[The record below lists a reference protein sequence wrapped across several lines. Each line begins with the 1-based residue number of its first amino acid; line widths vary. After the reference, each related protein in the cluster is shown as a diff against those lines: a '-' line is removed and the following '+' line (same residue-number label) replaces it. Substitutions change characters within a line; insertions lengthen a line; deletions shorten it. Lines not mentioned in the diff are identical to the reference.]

1 MSITSTNHQVI
12 AISGGSR
19 GIGLAIAKQFAEK
32 GWKVAIAARS
42 AAALAQL
49 QQEWQANDWRPLLIF
64 AGDLSQAE
72 DCAKWGQYLQQHCTQ
87 LTALIHNLG
96 AFAPGSLLQGPVD
109 QLERLLATNVLSA
122 HYLTRACLPLLEKAA
137 LANILTIGSVASTD
151 WPMELAA
158 YALSKHAL
166 EAWHRQLAK
175 ELAGTNI
182 RTSLLRP
189 GATFTSSWDGVDID
203 PTLLLNADR
212 VAAVAAQLILLPS
225 NEQLEEVC
233 LRPRS

>member
-1 MSITSTNHQVI
+1 MSNARTNHQVI

-19 GIGLAIAKQFAEK
+19 GIGLAIAKKMAEQ
-32 GWKVAIAARS
+32 GWQLAIAARS
-42 AAALAQL
+42 ATALGEL
-49 QQEWQANDWRPLLIF
+49 EKVWQANDWLPLLIF
-64 AGDLSQAE
+64 AGDLSKAT
-72 DCAKWGQYLQQHCTQ
+72 DCEQWGGYLQQNCNQ
-87 LTALIHNLG
+87 LAALVNNLG
-96 AFAPGSLLQGPVD
+96 AFAPGSLSEGPVD
-109 QLERLLATNVLSA
+109 QLEKFLATNVLSA
-122 HYLTRACLPLLEKAA
+122 HYLTRACLPLLKKAA
-137 LANILTIGSVASTD
+137 LAKILTIGSVASTD

-203 PTLLLNADR
+203 PALLLDANR
-212 VAAVAAQLILLPS
+212 VADMAVQMLLLPD
-225 NEQLEEVC
+225 NEHLEEVC
-233 LRPRS
+233 LRPR

>member
-1 MSITSTNHQVI
+1 MSNTSTRHQVI

-32 GWKVAIAARS
+32 GWQVAIAARS

-49 QQEWQANDWRPLLIF
+49 QQQWQTNEWPPLLIF

-72 DCAKWGQYLQQHCTQ
+72 DCQKWGTFLQQHCTQ
-87 LTALIHNLG
+87 LAALVNNLG
-96 AFAPGSLLQGPVD
+96 AFAPGSLLDGPVD
-109 QLERLLATNVLSA
+109 QLEHFLATNMLSA
-122 HYLTRACLPLLEKAA
+122 HYLTRACLPLLKNAPM
-137 LANILTIGSVASTD
+137 ANILTIGSVATTD
-151 WPMELAA
+151 WPEALAA

-166 EAWHRQLAK
+166 EAWHRQLGR
-175 ELAGTNI
+175 ELAGTPI

-203 PTLLLNADR
+203 PTLLLDADR
-212 VAAVAAQLILLPS
+212 VAAIAVQLILAPA
-225 NEQLEEVC
+225 NEHLEEVC
-233 LRPRS
+233 LRPRT